1 MPRERQ
7 GGSTPPV
14 TGDTSMA
21 TCFLSYSESYRPVME
36 TIRNLLVTL
45 EFQVDVFDGPDLSRP
60 PPLEFQHRL
69 LAADCVV
76 LLLGPREAGPG
87 RQDLEPAHWP
97 AEEGIYAVAKEKPIA
112 LIVHPGTRI
121 PETMRSLQTPARF
134 DFWNPVDLA
143 RNAHHVVKHLLDLKR
158 RIDLPA
164 GNQPFLFTKL
174 IARNRIQRD
183 GTLKIDV
190 YHEVVA
196 RQQCWRFQHYFDTG
210 LDMRAAARIRLVTP
224 TAYEIEATLQS
235 SPHQATLELGAPS
248 ERQIPY
254 TVIISPPLAPGEKFG
269 YRREFTMNNFFPLTR
284 AELTRIS
291 EEEGFPEAFRVD
303 GRVYYG
309 RVWDVLY
316 EMDSIKV
323 AMHFPRKS
331 QTGSV
336 VTIRSKRALAL
347 TLPLRSVNALE
358 TDRCNSNDCL
368 SLDEAVDS
376 AEKILCLSV
385 RRPLMN
391 HQYILLYEP
400 GD

>member
-1 MPRERQ
+1 
-7 GGSTPPV
+7 
-14 TGDTSMA
+14 
-21 TCFLSYSESYRPVME
+21 
-36 TIRNLLVTL
+36 
-45 EFQVDVFDGPDLSRP
+45 
-60 PPLEFQHRL
+60 
-69 LAADCVV
+69 
-76 LLLGPREAGPG
+76 
-87 RQDLEPAHWP
+87 
-97 AEEGIYAVAKEKPIA
+97 
-112 LIVHPGTRI
+112 
-121 PETMRSLQTPARF
+121 
-134 DFWNPVDLA
+134 
-143 RNAHHVVKHLLDLKR
+143 
-158 RIDLPA
+158 
-164 GNQPFLFTKL
+164 
-174 IARNRIQRD
+174 
-183 GTLKIDV
+183 
-190 YHEVVA
+190 
-196 RQQCWRFQHYFDTG
+196 
-210 LDMRAAARIRLVTP
+210 
-224 TAYEIEATLQS
+224 
-235 SPHQATLELGAPS
+235 
-248 ERQIPY
+248 
-254 TVIISPPLAPGEKFG
+254 
-269 YRREFTMNNFFPLTR
+269 MNNFFPLTR

-331 QTGSV
+331 HTGAV

-347 TLPLRSVNALE
+347 TLPLRSVNALK